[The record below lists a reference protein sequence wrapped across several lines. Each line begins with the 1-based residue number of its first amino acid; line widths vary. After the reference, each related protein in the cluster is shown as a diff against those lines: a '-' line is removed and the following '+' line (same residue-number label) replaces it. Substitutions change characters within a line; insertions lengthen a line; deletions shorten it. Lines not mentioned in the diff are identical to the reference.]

1 MESRLLTIDSGY
13 VRPGFASCY
22 LRVQGEEAAF
32 IETNTSHAVPKLLDA
47 LEEAGLRPEQ
57 VRWIIV
63 THVHLDHA
71 GGAATLLR
79 HCPNAT
85 LVAHPRAARHLID
98 PSRLVES
105 SKAVYGEEAFAKLY
119 GEIPP
124 APAERVKIVEDEER
138 LPLGDA
144 VFQFLHVRGH
154 ANHHF
159 AVHDP
164 ARDTVYTGDSFG
176 LAYPYLQRAGRFVF
190 ASTSPTDYDGPAAK
204 ESVDRILG
212 LKTKTACLTHFGELD
227 QLDTMAEQLH
237 EWLDFSQGVFER
249 LLTLPAEEREEF
261 AYPALR
267 ERMEL
272 ASQKRGLSLTREDWE
287 LLSLD
292 LRLNAQGLAFAARRA
307 QRKGS

>member
-13 VRPGFASCY
+13 VRPGFASCF

-32 IETNTSHAVPKLLDA
+32 VETNTSHAVPKLLGA

-98 PSRLVES
+98 PTRLVES
-105 SKAVYGEEAFAKLY
+105 SKAVYGEETFAKLY

-124 APAERVKIVEDEER
+124 APAERVRSMEDEET

-144 VFQFLHVRGH
+144 TLRFLHVRGH

-164 ARDTVYTGDSFG
+164 ARETVYTGDSFG

-190 ASTSPTDYDGPAAK
+190 ASTSPTDFDGPAAK

-227 QLDTMAEQLH
+227 ELELMAEQLH
-237 EWLDFSQGVFER
+237 EWLDFSQALFER
-249 LLTLPAEEREEF
+249 LLEIEPEKREEI
-261 AYPALR
+261 AYPALL
-267 ERMEL
+267 ERME
-272 ASQKRGLSLTREDWE
+272 AAAEKRGLALTEEDWD

-292 LRLNAQGLAFAARRA
+292 LRLNAQGLAFAAGRA
-307 QRKGS
+307 QR

>member
-22 LRVQGEEAAF
+22 LRVEGEEAAF
-32 IETNTSHAVPKLLDA
+32 VETNTSHAVPKLLGA

-57 VRWIIV
+57 VRWIVV

-71 GGAATLLR
+71 GGAATLLQR
-79 HCPNAT
+79 CPNAT

-98 PSRLVES
+98 PSRLVAS
-105 SKAVYGEEAFAKLY
+105 SKAVYGEDTFAKLY

-124 APAERVKIVEDEER
+124 APAERVKIVEDEET

-144 VFQFLHVRGH
+144 MFRFLHVRGH

-164 ARDTVYTGDSFG
+164 ARDTVYTGDAFG
-176 LAYPYLQRAGRFVF
+176 LAYPYLQRAGRFAF
-190 ASTSPTDYDGPAAK
+190 ASTSPTDFDGPAAK
-204 ESVDRILG
+204 ASVDRILG

-227 QLDTMAEQLH
+227 ELETVAGQLH
-237 EWLDFSQGVFER
+237 EWLDFSQALFER
-249 LLTLPAEEREEF
+249 LLGLPAEEREEA
-261 AYPALR
+261 AYPALV
-267 ERMEL
+267 ERME
-272 ASQKRGLSLTREDWE
+272 AAAKERGLGLTKEDWE

-292 LRLNAQGLAFAARRA
+292 LRLNAQGLAFAAGRA
-307 QRKGS
+307 QR

>member
-1 MESRLLTIDSGY
+1 MRLRVIDSGY

-22 LRVQGEEAAF
+22 LRIQGEEAAF
-32 IETNTSHAVPKLLDA
+32 VETNTSHAVPRLLEA
-47 LEEAGLRPEQ
+47 LRDEGLGPEQ

-79 HCPNAT
+79 ACPNAT

-98 PSRLVES
+98 PSRLVAS
-105 SKAVYGEEAFAKLY
+105 SQAVYGEEVFVKLY

-124 APAERVKIVEDEER
+124 APAERVLSLEDGAS

-144 VFQFLHVRGH
+144 MFRFLHVRGH

-159 AVHDP
+159 VVHDP
-164 ARDTVYTGDSFG
+164 ARDTVYTGDAFG
-176 LAYPYLQRAGRFVF
+176 LAYPYLQRAGRFAF

-212 LKTKTACLTHFGELD
+212 LGTKTACLTHFGEVDELEV
-227 QLDTMAEQLH
+227 MAEQLH
-237 EWLDFSQGVFER
+237 EWLDVSQALFER
-249 LLTLPAEEREEF
+249 ILPLPEEEREKV
-261 AYPALR
+261 AYPVLV
-267 ERMEL
+267 EQME
-272 ASQKRGLSLTREDWE
+272 AAAKKRGLELSADDRE

-292 LRLNAQGLAFAARRA
+292 MRLNAQGLAFAAGRA
-307 QRKGS
+307 ARA

>member
-1 MESRLLTIDSGY
+1 MEPRLRTIDSGY

-22 LRVQGEEAAF
+22 LRIQGEEAAF
-32 IETNTSHAVPKLLDA
+32 VETNTSHAVPRLLEA
-47 LEEAGLRPEQ
+47 LREEGLAPEQ

-71 GGAATLLR
+71 GGAATLLQA
-79 HCPNAT
+79 CPNAT

-98 PSRLVES
+98 PSRLVAS

-124 APAERVKIVEDEER
+124 APADRVRVVEDGES
-138 LPLGDA
+138 LALGDA
-144 VFQFLHVRGH
+144 MFRFLYVRGH

-159 AVHDP
+159 VVHDP
-164 ARDTVYTGDSFG
+164 ARDTVYTGDAFG

-212 LKTKTACLTHFGELD
+212 LKTRTACLTHFGELD
-227 QLDTMAEQLH
+227 ELEVMAEQLH
-237 EWLDFSQGVFER
+237 AWLDLSQELLER
-249 LLTLPAEEREEF
+249 ILPLPEEEREEV
-261 AYPALR
+261 AYPALVEAMKVAAR
-267 ERMEL
+267 R
-272 ASQKRGLSLTREDWE
+272 RGLELTDDDWE

-292 LRLNAQGLAFAARRA
+292 MRLNAQGLAFAAGRA
-307 QRKGS
+307 ARG